1 MSHYNKPIFLRKIIE
16 FVIWP
21 LQAIVIA
28 PFVLVMHLL
37 PVALL
42 SSLFGAL
49 LSVIGPFTTH
59 HKRAMR
65 HLSYAMP
72 EKTDAEKTE
81 IVTKMWRHFGHLIGE
96 YPHIHHMG
104 SDRFMT
110 FHGLDHLE
118 EMKQGGFIIGA
129 HLGNWELH
137 MMTSVIRNEAY
148 GLVYRPLN
156 NPLTNWLLDMRQKRG
171 DADLYAKGKDAAR
184 GMMKTIKKGGIVY
197 LFTDQKYRQGVV
209 VPFMG
214 QDADTAIGHIKIAL
228 KQPVPITYMRA
239 IRRDYCHYDIYIEK
253 PFTIYTD
260 GQVSDAAIAKHAKE
274 MNDKLSDYIRQ
285 TPEQWLWPHRR
296 WGKDI

>member
-21 LQAIVIA
+21 LQAAVIA

-37 PVALL
+37 RVALL
-42 SSLFGAL
+42 SSLFGSL
-49 LSVIGPFTTH
+49 LSFIGPFTAH
-59 HKRAMR
+59 HKRARR
-65 HLSYAMP
+65 HLSFAMP
-72 EKTDAEKTE
+72 EKTEAEKTE
-81 IVTKMWRHFGHLIGE
+81 ILSKMWRHLGHLIGE
-96 YPHIHHMG
+96 YPHIHNMG
-104 SDRFMT
+104 SDRFIT
-110 FHGLDHLE
+110 FHGLEHLQ
-118 EMKQGGFIIGA
+118 EMRQGGFIIGA

-137 MMTSVIRNEAY
+137 MMTSVLRNEAF

-156 NPLTNWLLDMRQKRG
+156 NPFANWLLDMRQKRG
-171 DADLYAKGKDAAR
+171 DIDLYAKGKNAAR
-184 GMMKTIKKGGIVY
+184 GMINTIKKGGIVY

-214 QDADTAIGHIKIAL
+214 HDADTAIGHIKIAL
-228 KQPVPITYMRA
+228 KQPVPITFMRA
-239 IRRDYCHYDIYIEK
+239 IRRDNCHYDIYIEK

-260 GQVSDAAIAKHAKE
+260 GQVSDAAIEKYAE
-274 MNDKLSDYIRQ
+274 QMNDKLSDYIRQ